1 MDHAEVMNGCDAKAR
16 RLGLKRL
23 SAVERAVVLVSR
35 ANCEISNGGLSAF
48 YYNSAGDEA
57 VRTVEALEAVGAT
70 AAASALREANALFPR
85 RSPSRD
91 REKRFAGLEVI
102 RKRPERPLESLDDRF
117 YGEKPDAFTRLCAY
131 IEAHADELREYD
143 VA

>member
-23 SAVERAVVLVSR
+23 SEVERVVVLVSR
-35 ANCEISNGGLSAF
+35 ANCEIELGGVDAF
-48 YYNSAGDEA
+48 YYNTAGDEA
-57 VRTVEALEAVGAT
+57 VPTVEALEAVGAT

-91 REKRFAGLEVI
+91 REKRFVGLEAI
-102 RKRPERPLESLDDRF
+102 RKRPERPLKSLQEKFHSES
-117 YGEKPDAFTRLCAY
+117 PDVFSRLCDY
-131 IEAHADELREYD
+131 IEAHAEELREYD
-143 VA
+143 AA